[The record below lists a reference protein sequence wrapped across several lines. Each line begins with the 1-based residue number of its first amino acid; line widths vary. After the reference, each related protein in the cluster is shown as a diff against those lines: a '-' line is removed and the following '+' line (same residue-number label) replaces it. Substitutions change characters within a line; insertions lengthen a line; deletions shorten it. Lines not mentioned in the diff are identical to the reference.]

1 MSRGAACCAPTY
13 YVGTPLM
20 SAHIGGLNA
29 RPHARHRPCPLR
41 RVFWRQYG
49 QVRRRARLAHG
60 APAGFDPREV
70 ADPRSERGGERDAG
84 GGFHERPDSGHR
96 QRLPVSPHPLG
107 VSLTL
112 PELGD
117 RFKLTDV
124 ILDSARVAVSGTC
137 RFKGALV
144 FAVPRAE
151 TLAVTWYG
159 SPEQALIYGW
169 PVDLGP
175 FAGVGASRVGD
186 SLVGA
191 ILFDSQLGVQVRPG
205 VTARFVAG
213 RARREAR

>member
-1 MSRGAACCAPTY
+1 M
-13 YVGTPLM
+13 
-20 SAHIGGLNA
+20 
-29 RPHARHRPCPLR
+29 
-41 RVFWRQYG
+41 
-49 QVRRRARLAHG
+49 
-60 APAGFDPREV
+60 
-70 ADPRSERGGERDAG
+70 
-84 GGFHERPDSGHR
+84 
-96 QRLPVSPHPLG
+96 SPHPLG
-107 VSLTL
+107 VSVTLLAALAACGPSNPCGSSEMHLRVRFSQPYVGHWVVARGDSLTL

-117 RFKLTDV
+117 RFKLTAV
-124 ILDSARVAVSGTC
+124 ILDSVRVAVSGTC

-169 PVDLGP
+169 PADLGP

-213 RARREAR
+213 RAQREAR